1 MSAEANKVL
10 YRGMIEAVNSQD
22 AEAWRGAF
30 AEDYVWHGANGFEVE
45 GIEAMREGMEMY
57 WSAMPDF
64 HIDILE
70 LVAEGDFVVAREVWS
85 GTDEGG
91 MMGLAAT
98 GRRVAGLGAMVMARV
113 SDGKLAE
120 AWEESDV
127 LGMWQQ
133 LGVVTLPEP
142 D

>member
-1 MSAEANKVL
+1 MSTEENKALIRRMV
-10 YRGMIEAVNSQD
+10 EAVNSQD

-30 AEDYVWHGANGFEVE
+30 AEGYVWHGPNGFEVE
-45 GIEAMREGMEMY
+45 GLEAMREGMAMY

-64 HIDILE
+64 HIDIVE
-70 LVAEGDFVVAREVWS
+70 LVAEGDLVVAREVWS

-91 MMGLAAT
+91 LMGFAAT
-98 GRRVAGLGAMVMARV
+98 GRRVEGLRAMVMTRV

-120 AWEESDV
+120 SWEESDV